1 MSKNE
6 SALIE
11 KFKKLESELVETL
24 KVEDISFAEDAKKQV
39 VKSQLKLY
47 IKKVEKARKLF
58 EEYERVALEIEKI
71 AHADAGEQ
79 ISSEVVNLREEN
91 NSVEKEVYV
100 KEILAEADGV
110 KVVQKKKKK
119 TSSTKE
125 F

>member
-39 VKSQLKLY
+39 VKSQLKSY